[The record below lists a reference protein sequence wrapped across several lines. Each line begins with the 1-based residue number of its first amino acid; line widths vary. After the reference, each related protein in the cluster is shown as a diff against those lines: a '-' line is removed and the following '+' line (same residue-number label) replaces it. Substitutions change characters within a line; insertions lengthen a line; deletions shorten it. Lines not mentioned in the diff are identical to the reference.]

1 MKKILV
7 TGGCGYIGSHT
18 LVDLVEKGFDVISI
32 DNFSRSDKRML
43 EGVRQ
48 ITGKEIRNYSVD
60 LCDFDASEKVFSENK
75 DITGIIHFAAY
86 KAVGESVDE
95 PLLYFRNNLL
105 SLINLLELTKKFDV
119 PYFIFSS
126 SCSVYGNVRLLPVDE
141 DAPIPEPVSPYAR
154 TKQMGEKIVTDFSHV
169 SKTKF
174 ILLRYFNPVGAHPS
188 SLIGELPIGQPSNLF
203 PVITQT
209 AIGKLKEVIVHGND
223 YHTPDGTCIRDYIH
237 VMDIASA
244 HSLALQALMN
254 DKVKGNCEV
263 FNLGTGKGYSVMEVI
278 NTFEK
283 VSGKKLNY
291 RIGPRRTG
299 DVTAV
304 YADNKKASGV
314 LNWKNLRPL
323 DEMILSA
330 WNWEKKLAEE
340 K

>member
-1 MKKILV
+1 
-7 TGGCGYIGSHT
+7 
-18 LVDLVEKGFDVISI
+18 
-32 DNFSRSDKRML
+32 ML

-60 LCDFDASEKVFSENK
+60 LCDFEASEKVFSENK

-291 RIGPRRTG
+291 QIGPRRTG

-340 K
+340 N